1 MQRVPVKRL
10 QRPKEQPGLRGIGGL
25 SLAYAFFALVGMV
38 VRGEGWLSPTALGRS
53 PDAGTVYVACATA
66 GKVLAVDAVSHEVRR
81 TWDVGGN
88 PSGLTVNP
96 DGTRLYVTCAAPES
110 WVAVVDPNQTE
121 VERRIPAGHTAM
133 SPVLSRDG
141 RTLYVCCR
149 FNDQVEV
156 IDLTAARVVRRL
168 PAGREP
174 VAAAL
179 TVDGQRLFVANHLP
193 AGRSDLEVV
202 ASTVT
207 VVEVE
212 MGQRWKQLSL
222 PNGSTLLHDV
232 RISPDGRHAVV
243 THSIG
248 RYHLPTTQVDRGWI
262 NSNAATLIDVVE
274 GRVLNTVLLDD
285 IDAGAANPWAVA
297 WGPEGA
303 TVAITHAGTHEVSLI
318 EFAGLRAKLA
328 KVEAGTWSRTTPESS
343 LVASRHSDEVP
354 NDLSFLVGLRERV
367 RLPAPARGPRA
378 ILWVG
383 SQIWVANYF
392 DDSLSILDPAQ
403 PSKSA
408 VRLTL
413 GPCVAPS
420 PERRGEA
427 LFNDATICF
436 QGWQSCASCHSWDG
450 RIDGLNWDML
460 NDGVGNPKNSKSLLL
475 SHVTPPSM
483 SLGVRSSSAVAVRA
497 GIRFS
502 MFTVQPPEVADALD
516 AYLASLKPTPSPLLV
531 AGQLSASAQR
541 GERLFNDPTVG
552 CALCHGGSSFS
563 DLKMHEV
570 GTVGRYDH
578 PTNRF
583 DTPTLV
589 EVWRTSPYLHDGRA
603 RTLLEVLTD
612 FNEGDRHG
620 TTSRLNAQEL
630 QDLAAY
636 VLSL

>member
-1 MQRVPVKRL
+1 M
-10 QRPKEQPGLRGIGGL
+10 GLI
-25 SLAYAFFALVGMV
+25 ANPAVGS
-38 VRGEGWLSPTALGRS
+38 EYLSPAALGVS

-66 GKVLAVDAVSHEVRR
+66 GKVLAIDAASREVRR

-88 PSGLTVNP
+88 PSGIAVSAE
-96 DGTRLYVTCAAPES
+96 GTRLYVTCAAPES
-110 WVAVVDPNQTE
+110 WVAVIDPSRTE
-121 VERRIPAGHTAM
+121 VARRLPAGHTAM

-141 RTLYVCCR
+141 GTLYVCCR

-156 IDLTAARVVRRL
+156 IDLGSSRVVRRL

-179 TVDGQRLFVANHLP
+179 IADGKRLFVANHLP
-193 AGRSDLEVV
+193 AVRSDLEVV

-207 VVEVE
+207 VMDVET
-212 MGQRWKQLSL
+212 GQRLKEMAL
-222 PNGSTLLHDV
+222 PNGSTLLHDI

-274 GRVLNTVLLDD
+274 ERVLNTVLLDD
-285 IDAGAANPWAVA
+285 IDAGAANPWAVS

-318 EFAGLRAKLA
+318 EFAGLREKLA
-328 KVEAGTWSRTTPESS
+328 RLEAGALAKEGPEAS
-343 LVASRHSDEVP
+343 LVASRRTDEVP
-354 NDLSFLVGLRERV
+354 NDLSFLVGLRRRV
-367 RLPAPARGPRA
+367 RLPEPAHGPRA

-383 SQIWVANYF
+383 SQLWVANYF
-392 DDSLSILDPAQ
+392 DDSLSIIDPAQ
-403 PSKSA
+403 PAKPA
-408 VRLTL
+408 ARLAL
-413 GPCVAPS
+413 GPCMEPT

-460 NDGVGNPKNSKSLLL
+460 NDGVGNPKNSRSLLL

-483 SLGVRSSSAVAVRA
+483 SMGVRSSSAVAVRA

-516 AYLASLKPTPSPLLV
+516 AYLASLRPTPSPLLV
-531 AGQLSASAQR
+531 AGQWSEAARR
-541 GERLFNDPTVG
+541 GERVFNDPTVG
-552 CALCHGGSSFS
+552 CALCHGGSSFT
-563 DLKMHEV
+563 DLKMHDV
-570 GTVGRYDH
+570 GTIGRYDH

-589 EVWRTSPYLHDGRA
+589 EVWRTAPYLHDGRA
-603 RTLLEVLTD
+603 RTLGEVLMD
-612 FNEGDRHG
+612 CNEGDRHG
-620 TTSRLNAQEL
+620 TTSRLTAQEL